1 MAKRRTGIAA
11 YYVRELRYE
20 RASSK
25 EKFSD
30 AVAHQLIAYTKL
42 YHAQLEGT
50 PAPPVQIHFPEPA
63 NDVEREAMRI
73 FIQTVEQRSRTPF
86 KIVHNE

>member
-1 MAKRRTGIAA
+1 MRT
-11 YYVRELRYE
+11 L
-20 RASSK
+20 SSK
-25 EKFSD
+25 EQFSD

-50 PAPPVQIHFPEPA
+50 PEPPVQIHFPEPA

-73 FIQTVEQRSRTPF
+73 FIETVEQRSRTPI